1 MRTHIFEGRRNR
13 WAVVALVAP
22 GLWLAPAISQA
33 ENRRGGGEPTLF
45 ATLKLYEVQ
54 EGTDF
59 RVRGQA
65 PVLRLANATLVG
77 TATGEI
83 CDATAMP
90 GVPAQDPCA
99 FDTTALSRVPLAPG
113 DEQGDLDGDFQ
124 LLFDAFPQQQ
134 LLSDLVLVAKG
145 EVEGTIDLRP
155 LLDPTNPQPI
165 AFMEGRWMSKKLG
178 VKGTF
183 TGTFFVPFPD
193 PTGTCATGY
202 AYIDRP
208 GGTGLVCLEPNET
221 SLGNPVTKVIATF
234 LKTGKMDAHDKDKH
248 DNSES
253 TDRE

>member
-1 MRTHIFEGRRNR
+1 MRTRILEGGRNR

-22 GLWLAPAISQA
+22 GLWLTPAVSQA
-33 ENRRGGGEPTLF
+33 QNQKRGGGGEPTLF
-45 ATLKLYEVQ
+45 ATLRLYEVQ
-54 EGTDF
+54 EGTDL

-65 PVLRLANATLVG
+65 AVLRLANATLVG
-77 TATGEI
+77 TATGDI

-99 FDTTALSRVPLAPG
+99 FDTTAISRVPLDRG
-113 DEQGDLDGDFQ
+113 KGDLDGDFQ

-165 AFMEGRWMSKKLG
+165 ALMEGRWKSKKLG

-193 PTGTCATGY
+193 ATGTCATGY

-208 GGTGLVCLEPNET
+208 GGTGLVCVKPNEK
-221 SLGNPVTKVIATF
+221 SLGNPATKVIATF
-234 LKTGKMDAHDKDKH
+234 MKTGKMDAKDKD
-248 DNSES
+248 
-253 TDRE
+253 